1 MAVTLPL
8 NPAAAVN
15 YFGFAPQAQKGT
27 GVAATYFAA
36 YMEAVELTHNE
47 AVRRIREAGA
57 GPYIARDVKDVYVP
71 GFRFATPARPLITT
85 AILALFLG
93 ADAKTGAA
101 DPYTHT
107 LTPADTVSWLS
118 AERNISDEVTERIVD
133 AFFTEVQID
142 IRKRDS
148 GPEAMLIVTGGGLS
162 PGVVS
167 PSTDTYE
174 TGRPWLRSDATWKL
188 DGAAVTNVERATL
201 TLRWLYDESILADAI
216 TRSDLAKLGFEAD
229 LEVVQVVDD
238 DAQIDAYLAT
248 HYGTAAGTAAS
259 ETVYQPSA
267 TDSFEVKLDYDETGP
282 LERSVTINIP
292 KIAWT
297 DARLTEPTPNA
308 SEAVRLT
315 RTGHLINAATPIT
328 AICINSGAVDLV

>member
-15 YFGFAPQAQKGT
+15 YFGFASQAQKGT

-47 AVRRIREAGA
+47 AIRRIREAGA
-57 GPYIARDVKDVYVP
+57 GPYIARDVKDIYVP

-85 AILALFLG
+85 AILAFFLG
-93 ADAKTGAA
+93 ADTKTGVA

-107 LTPADTVSWLS
+107 LTPADTVTWLS
-118 AERNISDEVTERIVD
+118 AERNISDEMTERIVD

-162 PGVVS
+162 PAVVS

-174 TGRPWLRSDATWKL
+174 TGRAWLRSDAIWKL
-188 DGAAVTNVERATL
+188 DGAVVTNVERATL
-201 TLRWLYDESILADAI
+201 TLKWLYDESILADAVN
-216 TRSDLAKLGFEAD
+216 RSDLAKLGFEAD
-229 LEVVQVVDD
+229 LEVVQVVNDD
-238 DAQIDAYLAT
+238 DQIEAYQAT
-248 HYGTAAGTAAS
+248 HYGTTTGVAAS

-267 TDSFEVKLDYDETGP
+267 TDSFEVKLDYDDTGP
-282 LERSVTINIP
+282 LERSVTVNIP

-328 AICINSGAVDLV
+328 AVCLNSGAVDLV